1 MNFWHNM
8 QAAAGIDAFLWVA
21 LGFAAVASALFYFKP
36 ASRARIRA
44 AAVLFGL
51 ACAGMLA
58 AAALLS
64 YGADEGGAGASG
76 AAYLWL
82 SWCARLFACFAV
94 INVGG
99 VLVFDVAL
107 DAARLRPP
115 RIMRDLL
122 VALAYVVTG
131 VALLARAGFNP
142 TGIIATSALLTAVI
156 GLSFQ
161 DTLGNTMGGLALQLE
176 RSVSVGD
183 WVRIDQQEGRIVDIR
198 WRHTSIETRN
208 WDTILIPNSVLMKSQ
223 VTVLGRRGG
232 AATPHRQWVY
242 FNVDFRYAPTEVADA
257 VEAALLAEPIENV
270 AREPRPQCIVVDFLD
285 SYARYAVRYW
295 LTDLAQTD
303 PTDSVVRSRVY
314 FALRRAGVP
323 LSIPARSLFL
333 TEEDEGRR
341 SRKSQEETERRAGA
355 LARVELFR
363 TLTDEE
369 RRELAGRLKD
379 APFAR
384 GEAMTRQGAEA
395 HWLYVIRSG
404 EADVRFTGEDGLTQK
419 VASLGGGDFFG
430 EMGLMT
436 GAPRTAT
443 VFARTDVECYRLDK
457 ESFKDILRRRPEIAE
472 DISHVLARRRAELD
486 AVREGLS
493 EEATRQ
499 RMRNHQ
505 GDLLRRIRNF
515 FSLDRGDE

>member
-8 QAAAGIDAFLWVA
+8 QTAGAGALFLWVV
-21 LGFAAVASALFYFKP
+21 LGFVALAATLFYFRP
-36 ASRARIRA
+36 AARARIS
-44 AAVLFGL
+44 AAVMLFGL
-51 ACAGMLA
+51 AYVALFA

-64 YGADEGGAGASG
+64 YGASEGCACAAW

-82 SWCARLFACFAV
+82 SWGAVLLEAFAV
-94 INVGG
+94 INVSS
-99 VLVFDVAL
+99 VLVFDVAFG
-107 DAARLRPP
+107 AARFRPP

-122 VALAYVVTG
+122 MALAYVVAG
-131 VALLARAGFNP
+131 VAVLSAAGFNP

-161 DTLGNTMGGLALQLE
+161 DTLGNTMGGLALQME
-176 RSVSVGD
+176 RSISVGD
-183 WVRIDQQEGRIVDIR
+183 WVRVDQQEGLIVDIR

-232 AATPHRQWVY
+232 APTPHRQWVY
-242 FNVDFRYAPTEVADA
+242 FNVDFRYAPTEVTDA

-270 AREPRPQCIVVDFLD
+270 ARDPRPQCLVVDFLD

-314 FALRRAGVP
+314 FALRRAGFP

-341 SRKSQEETERRAGA
+341 SRKAQEEAERRCAA

-369 RRELAGRLKD
+369 RRELAGHLKD

-395 HWLYVIRSG
+395 HWLYIIRSG
-404 EADVRFTGEDGLTQK
+404 EADVLFAGEDGLTEK
-419 VASLGGGDFFG
+419 VASLGDGDFFG

-499 RMRNHQ
+499 RMRHHQ

-515 FSLDRGDE
+515 FSLDRRDA

>member
-1 MNFWHNM
+1 MNFWRNI
-8 QAAAGIDAFLWVA
+8 QAASGTGAFLWVA
-21 LGFAAVASALFYFKP
+21 LGFVVLAAALFYFKP
-36 ASRARIRA
+36 AARARIRA
-44 AAVLFGL
+44 AAVLFALAYIGL
-51 ACAGMLA
+51 LA
-58 AAALLS
+58 AAAMLS
-64 YGADEGGAGASG
+64 YGGDKMAAGPPAW
-76 AAYLWL
+76 AVYLWL
-82 SWCARLFACFAV
+82 SWGAILLEWLAV
-94 INVGG
+94 INISS

-107 DAARLRPP
+107 EAVRLRPP

-131 VALLARAGFNP
+131 VALLASAGFNP

-176 RSVSVGD
+176 RSISVGD

-232 AATPHRQWVY
+232 AGVPHRQWVY
-242 FNVDFRYAPTEVADA
+242 FNVDFRYAPTEVTDLVA
-257 VEAALLAEPIENV
+257 AALVAEPIENV
-270 AREPRPQCIVVDFLD
+270 AHEPRPQCIVVDFLD

-314 FALRRAGVP
+314 FALKRAGIP
-323 LSIPARSLFL
+323 LSIPARTHFL
-333 TEEDEGRR
+333 VEESVEGRR
-341 SRKSQEETERRAGA
+341 TRKSREETERRVEA
-355 LARVELFR
+355 LARAELFR

-369 RRELAGRLKD
+369 RKELAGRLKD

-395 HWLYVIRSG
+395 HWLYIIRSG
-404 EADVRFTGEDGLTQK
+404 EADVRFTGEDGLTSK
-419 VASLGGGDFFG
+419 VASLGAGDFFG

-457 ESFKDILRRRPEIAE
+457 ESFKDILHRRPEIAE

-493 EEATRQ
+493 EEAMRQ
-499 RMRNHQ
+499 RMKNHQ

-515 FSLDRGDE
+515 FSL

>member
-1 MNFWHNM
+1 MNLWRNM
-8 QAAAGIDAFLWVA
+8 QTAAGTSPILWVA
-21 LGFAAVASALFYFKP
+21 LGFVVVASALFYFKP
-36 ASRARIRA
+36 TSRARIRA
-44 AAVLFGL
+44 AVVLFALAHAGL
-51 ACAGMLA
+51 LA

-64 YGADEGGAGASG
+64 YGADRGGAGPLG
-76 AAYLWL
+76 VAYLWL
-82 SWCARLFACFAV
+82 SWSALLLVCLAL

-107 DAARLRPP
+107 AAARLRPP

-122 VALAYVVTG
+122 IALAYVVTG
-131 VALLARAGFNP
+131 IALLAEAGFNP

-183 WVRIDQQEGRIVDIR
+183 WVKIDQQEGRIVDIR

-232 AATPHRQWVY
+232 SATPHRQWVY

-257 VEAALLAEPIENV
+257 VVTALLAEPIENV
-270 AREPRPQCIVVDFLD
+270 AADPRPQCIVVDFHD

-303 PTDSVVRSRVY
+303 PTDSVVRARVY
-314 FALRRAGVP
+314 FALRRAGIP
-323 LSIPARSLFL
+323 LSIPARTLFL
-333 TEEDEGRR
+333 TEDDEGRR
-341 SRKSQEETERRAGA
+341 ERKSREEAERRAEA
-355 LARVELFR
+355 LVRVELFR
-363 TLTDEE
+363 TLTDAE
-369 RRELAGRLKD
+369 RLELAARLKD
-379 APFAR
+379 APFTR

-395 HWLYVIRSG
+395 HWLYIIRSG
-404 EADVRFTGEDGLTQK
+404 EADVRFTGEDGLTCK
-419 VASLGGGDFFG
+419 VASLGAGDFFG

-443 VFARTDVECYRLDK
+443 VFARTDVDCYRLDK
-457 ESFKDILRRRPEIAE
+457 ESFKDILNRRPEIAE
-472 DISHVLARRRAELD
+472 DISHILARRRAQLD

-499 RMRNHQ
+499 RMKNHQ

>member
-1 MNFWHNM
+1 M
-8 QAAAGIDAFLWVA
+8 QTATGTGAFPWLVV
-21 LGFAAVASALFYFKP
+21 GFAALAAALFYLKP
-36 ASRARIRA
+36 AARTRIRA
-44 AAVLFGL
+44 AVVLFILALAGL
-51 ACAGMLA
+51 FA

-64 YGADEGGAGASG
+64 YGADPNGAGAPG
-76 AAYLWL
+76 AAYLWT
-82 SWCARLFACFAV
+82 SYCAALLACLAF

-99 VLVFDVAL
+99 VLLFDVAL
-107 DAARLRPP
+107 AAAHQRPP

-176 RSVSVGD
+176 RSISVGD

-232 AATPHRQWVY
+232 VAVPHRQWVY

-257 VEAALLAEPIENV
+257 VEAALLAEPITNV
-270 AREPRPQCIVVDFLD
+270 AADPRPQCIVVDFQD

-303 PTDSVVRSRVY
+303 PTDSVVRSRVF
-314 FALRRAGVP
+314 FALKRAGVP
-323 LSIPARSLFL
+323 LSIPARTLFL
-333 TEEDEGRR
+333 TEDDEGRR
-341 SRKSQEETERRAGA
+341 TRKAQEETERRADA

-363 TLTDEE
+363 TLTDDE
-369 RRELAGRLKD
+369 RKELAARLKD

-395 HWLYVIRSG
+395 HWLYIIRGG
-404 EADVRFTGEDGLTQK
+404 EADVRVRGEDGLTEK
-419 VASLGGGDFFG
+419 VASLGPGDFFG

-457 ESFKDILRRRPEIAE
+457 ESFKDILARRPEIAE
-472 DISHVLARRRAELD
+472 DISRILARRRAELD
-486 AVREGLS
+486 AVREGLG
-493 EEATRQ
+493 EEAMRQ
-499 RMRNHQ
+499 RMSHHQ

-515 FSLDRGDE
+515 FSL

>member
-8 QAAAGIDAFLWVA
+8 QTATGTGAFPWLVV
-21 LGFAAVASALFYFKP
+21 GFAALAFALFRLKP
-36 ASRARIRA
+36 AARTRIRA
-44 AAVLFGL
+44 AAMLFALAYLGL
-51 ACAGMLA
+51 F
-58 AAALLS
+58 AAALLLS
-64 YGADEGGAGASG
+64 FGADASGANASG

-82 SWCARLFACFAV
+82 SWCATLLEFFAL

-99 VLVFDVAL
+99 VILFDVAL
-107 DAARLRPP
+107 EAARQRPP

-176 RSVSVGD
+176 RSISVGD

-232 AATPHRQWVY
+232 ATVPHRQWVY

-257 VEAALLAEPIENV
+257 VEAALLAEPIKNV
-270 AREPRPQCIVVDFLD
+270 AAEPRPQCIVVDFQD

-314 FALRRAGVP
+314 FALKRAGVP
-323 LSIPARSLFL
+323 LSIPARTHFL
-333 TEEDEGRR
+333 VEESVEGRR
-341 SRKSQEETERRAGA
+341 TRKAQEETERRAET
-355 LARVELFR
+355 LARVELFHM
-363 TLTDEE
+363 LTDDE
-369 RRELAGRLKD
+369 RKELAARLKD

-395 HWLYVIRSG
+395 HWLYIIRGG
-404 EADVRFTGEDGLTQK
+404 EADVSVAVEGGLTEK
-419 VASLGGGDFFG
+419 VASLGPGDFFG

-457 ESFKDILRRRPEIAE
+457 ESFKDILARRPEIAE
-472 DISHVLARRRAELD
+472 DISRVLARRRAELD

-493 EEATRQ
+493 EEAMRQ
-499 RMRNHQ
+499 RMSSHQ

-515 FSLDRGDE
+515 FSL